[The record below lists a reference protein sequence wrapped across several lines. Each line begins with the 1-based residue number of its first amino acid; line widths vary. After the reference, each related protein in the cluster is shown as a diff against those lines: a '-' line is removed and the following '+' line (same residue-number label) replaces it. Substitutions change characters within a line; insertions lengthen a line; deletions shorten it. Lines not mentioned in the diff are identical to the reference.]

1 MNEASQLQP
10 MLQEFVAES
19 QEMIDRIILQLGL
32 IERKEQQAE
41 TVHSIYRDIHTV
53 KGSAQLF
60 GFHQMAQL
68 AHCMEATLD
77 PVRRE
82 RILLTEEFVDCL
94 YSGLDAIKELLND
107 IRVKGKESD
116 RRQLLADTLPRLV
129 EIVARLMGGSI
140 HPIQESLMVNKASTE
155 TRSPA
160 EAKEAVASANVVEI
174 ADTNNDTV
182 RVHVNLLDSLMNM
195 VGELVLI
202 RNQVLQHTR
211 TMKEND
217 NFLKLSQRLSIV
229 TTELQNEVVRT
240 RMQPI
245 GNVLNRFQRVVRD
258 LSRELGKHVDLLLD
272 GAETELDKTL
282 IEAIRDPLTHII
294 RNAVDH
300 GIEMPEARRA
310 AKKSEN
316 GTLSVRSYHEG
327 GQVIIEVRDDGQGL
341 SREKI
346 AAKAIDR
353 GLVTAEAL
361 ADLSD
366 REVFQFIFVRGFS
379 TSDKVSSISGR
390 GVGMDIVRTNIE
402 KIGGTVDIESIPGQ
416 GMTTRLRIPLTLAIV
431 PALVVRSGGECFAIP
446 QVKLVELVRLERNG
460 EKGFQGLEN
469 LQGAPVFRLRGDLL
483 PLLSLK
489 TVLGLGNDDI
499 NTEEA
504 KNIVVLNGDR
514 GYFGLF
520 VDEIV
525 DSTDIVVKPLAN
537 QLKALRTYAGA
548 TVMGDGSVVLVL
560 DIMGLATLVKMYDD
574 RDDVQ
579 RQTDGFH
586 HQEQNAS
593 ERSEYLLVDIGVPG
607 RFALPLCQV
616 NRLEEFDEK
625 AVQYSGAQRVVTY
638 RDSLLPLMNLATS
651 LAMPNPVRE
660 SDGKLRVIVIERSG
674 RLFGYEVNRILD
686 ILASERA
693 VDQQMKDR
701 DGFLGS
707 LIADRDVVVVVDIHS
722 IIDKA
727 NGKSAPKRAIAS
739 ETDLKA
745 QRGKCHILLVEDN
758 GFYRKHIAQFLLD
771 AGFRVTVACDGRDGW
786 EQINRSNDF
795 SLVLSDIEMPRM
807 TGMNLVE
814 HVRGS
819 ERHRALPMIAL
830 TTKARDADREE
841 GLKAGFNNYLEK
853 LNKEVVLSEL
863 DRTLKLA

>member
-1 MNEASQLQP
+1 MSDASQMQP
-10 MLQEFVAES
+10 MLEEFVAES

-32 IERKEQQAE
+32 IERKEHQAE

-82 RILLTEEFVDCL
+82 RILLNGEFVDCL
-94 YSGLDAIKELLND
+94 YSGLDAIKELLGD
-107 IRVKGKESD
+107 IRLKGKESD
-116 RRQLLADTLPRLV
+116 RRQRLAETLPRLV

-140 HPIQESLMVNKASTE
+140 HPIQETMAIQKTSTE
-155 TRSPA
+155 TRTVS
-160 EAKEAVASANVVEI
+160 ESKDSAGTVVDI
-174 ADTNNDTV
+174 GDSGSDTV

-211 TMKEND
+211 TMKESD
-217 NFLKLSQRLSIV
+217 TFMKLSQRLSIV

-240 RMQPI
+240 RMQPV

-258 LSRELGKHVDLLLD
+258 LSRDLGKQVDLQLD

-300 GIEMPEARRA
+300 GIEMPDVRRKANKPEA
-310 AKKSEN
+310 

-341 SREKI
+341 SRERI
-346 AAKAIDR
+346 GAKAVDR
-353 GLVTAEAL
+353 GLITSEAL

-366 REVFQFIFVRGFS
+366 REVFQLIFVRGFS

-390 GVGMDIVRTNIE
+390 GVGMDIVRNNIE
-402 KIGGTVDIESIPGQ
+402 KIGGTVDIESFPGH
-416 GMTTRLRIPLTLAIV
+416 GMITRLRIPLTLAIV
-431 PALVVRSGGECFAIP
+431 PALVVRAGGECFAIP

-460 EKGFQGLEN
+460 DKGFPGLEN

-483 PLLSLK
+483 PILSLK
-489 TVLGLGNDDI
+489 NVLRIGSDEL
-499 NTEEA
+499 EESEA

-525 DSTDIVVKPLAN
+525 DSTDIVVKPLGN
-537 QLKALRTYAGA
+537 QLKSLRTYAGA

-560 DIMGLATLVKMYDD
+560 DIMGLATFVKMYDD
-574 RDDVQ
+574 KDDVQ
-579 RQTDGFH
+579 RQSDAFH
-586 HQEQNAS
+586 HQEQTS
-593 ERSEYLLVDIGVPG
+593 GERSEYLLVDIGVPG

-625 AVQYSGAQRVVTY
+625 AVQYSGTQRVISY
-638 RDSLLPLMNLATS
+638 RDALLPLTS
-651 LAMPNPVRE
+651 LSASVDMPGTKEN
-660 SDGKLRVIVIERSG
+660 DGKLRVIVIERAG
-674 RLFGYEVNRILD
+674 RIFGFEVNRILD

-693 VDQQMKDR
+693 IDSSMKDR
-701 DGFLGS
+701 DGFMGS
-707 LIADRDVVVVVDIHS
+707 LIADGEVVVVVDIHS

-727 NGKSAPKRAIAS
+727 IGKSVAKKSAAS
-739 ETDLKA
+739 ESDLKV
-745 QRGKCHILLVEDN
+745 QRQRCHILLVEDN
-758 GFYRKHIAQFLLD
+758 GFYRKHISQFLVE
-771 AGFRVTVACDGRDGW
+771 AGFRVTVACDGKDGW
-786 EQINRSNDF
+786 DQISRGGEF

-819 ERHRALPMIAL
+819 DRHRALPMIAL
-830 TTKARDADREE
+830 TTKARDSDREE

-853 LNKEVVLSEL
+853 LNKDVVLSEL
-863 DRTLKLA
+863 DRALKLA